1 MKRAFFMIAALCL
14 SLTACGTGAET
25 AQQPSDRETE
35 PVTVTVSTGVTTA
48 AELKPVPN
56 HGTLTNG
63 LAYEITQGD
72 FYNSQLKQR
81 GYYMDVIGGRYRYT
95 ICSGEYSTGGYG
107 ISITGIDVSDAGTV
121 IVTVQ
126 QTVPKEDE
134 LVTDAFTYP
143 NCAVTFSKEPPAGV
157 IIQNTDGKEFEY
169 LGAVIPTEED

>member
-1 MKRAFFMIAALCL
+1 MKRAFFFIAALCL

-25 AQQPSDRETE
+25 AQQPSYRETE
-35 PVTVTVSTGVTTA
+35 PMTKTVSTGGTTA

-63 LAYEITQGD
+63 LAYEIKRGD
-72 FYNSQLKQR
+72 FGDSQFQQR
-81 GYYMDVIGGRYRYT
+81 GYYMDVVGGRYRYT

-157 IIQNTDGKEFEY
+157 IIQNTAGKEFEF
-169 LGAVIPTEED
+169 LGAVIPTEEN